1 MNYFTALLPSPPLTS
16 LGAAQV
22 TDGSIEFAVNK
33 VDGETGEFSGVFV
46 SEQVRA
52 ALAASPVH
60 FAASPVS
67 RYKGKEAATRGTTF
81 SREYL
86 RSLVSIVRSQ
96 VHILISCRVFPAAL
110 RHRHGLQGPQ
120 EGAVLLAGMGVVSAV
135 DHANRN

>member
-1 MNYFTALLPSPPLTS
+1 LTS
-16 LGAAQV
+16 PGAAQV

-52 ALAASPVH
+52 ALAASPVTLRG
-60 FAASPVS
+60 VS
-67 RYKGKEAATRGTTF
+67 RFPLQEERSGENGTAF

-86 RSLVSIVRSQ
+86 RSLVSSVRSQ

-120 EGAVLLAGMGVVSAV
+120 EGAVLLAGMCDVSAV